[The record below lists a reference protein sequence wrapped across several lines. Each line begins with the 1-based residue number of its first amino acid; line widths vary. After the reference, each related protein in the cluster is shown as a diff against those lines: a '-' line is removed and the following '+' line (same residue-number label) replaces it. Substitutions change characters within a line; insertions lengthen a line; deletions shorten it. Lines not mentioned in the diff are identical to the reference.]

1 MSRLTTYT
9 ASSKNYFLE
18 YRKVP
23 YYVQFFTVFIN
34 DLILSLSTASLH
46 NFAADNPISTF
57 SKDL

>member
-23 YYVQFFTVFIN
+23 YFVHFFTVFIN

-46 NFAADNPISTF
+46 NFADDKPISTF